1 MQHKMILL
9 AGAAFALTS
18 APLLAQDMTAPAQ
31 TGTPTA
37 TATAPAA
44 TPAKPDVTVGKKVV
58 DAQGGAVG
66 TISAV
71 QGDVAMVDT
80 GTTKAGVALGSFA
93 AKGSD
98 LVLGMTKAQLDEAA
112 KGQQASAQADTA
124 AAMTPGAAVADAQ
137 GGAVGKIEAVEG
149 DFVTVATASNVKA
162 KLPKSAFAKGPNGL
176 VIGMTATQLE
186 EAAKGAAPA
195 PSN

>member
-18 APLLAQDMTAPAQ
+18 APLLAQDMPAPAQ
-31 TGTPTA
+31 ATDTAAATTTAAPTA
-37 TATAPAA
+37 V
-44 TPAKPDVTVGKKVV
+44 DITVGKKVV

-66 TISAV
+66 TVAQV
-71 QGDVAMVDT
+71 QGDVAVVDT
-80 GTTKAGVALGSFA
+80 GTTKAGVAKGSFA
-93 AKGSD
+93 AKGAD

-112 KGQQASAQADTA
+112 KGQQATAQADTA
-124 AAMTPGAAVADAQ
+124 AAITPGAAVADAQ

-162 KLPKSAFAKGPNGL
+162 KLPKTAFAKGPNGL

-186 EAAKGAAPA
+186 EAAKGSTPA
-195 PSN
+195 PSM